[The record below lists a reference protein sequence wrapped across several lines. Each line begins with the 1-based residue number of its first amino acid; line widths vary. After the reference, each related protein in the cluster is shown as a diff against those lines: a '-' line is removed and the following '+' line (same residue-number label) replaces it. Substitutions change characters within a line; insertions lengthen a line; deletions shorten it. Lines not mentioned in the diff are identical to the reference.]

1 MCHLAVPQLT
11 GGEDGS
17 GKEGGKKM
25 GKILENIKNKRTAHK
40 WKNIMCVGLC
50 WVVCVW
56 VSVEDTF
63 KRNCFLPH
71 THSSKRAESSNTT
84 RN

>member
-17 GKEGGKKM
+17 GKEGGKKR

-40 WKNIMCVGLC
+40 WKNIMCVVLC
-50 WVVCVW
+50 A
-56 VSVEDTF
+56 F
-63 KRNCFLPH
+63 GYL
-71 THSSKRAESSNTT
+71 
-84 RN
+84 

>member
-40 WKNIMCVGLC
+40 MCVGLC
-50 WVVCVW
+50 A
-56 VSVEDTF
+56 F
-63 KRNCFLPH
+63 GYL
-71 THSSKRAESSNTT
+71 
-84 RN
+84 

>member
-50 WVVCVW
+50 A
-56 VSVEDTF
+56 F
-63 KRNCFLPH
+63 GYL
-71 THSSKRAESSNTT
+71 
-84 RN
+84 